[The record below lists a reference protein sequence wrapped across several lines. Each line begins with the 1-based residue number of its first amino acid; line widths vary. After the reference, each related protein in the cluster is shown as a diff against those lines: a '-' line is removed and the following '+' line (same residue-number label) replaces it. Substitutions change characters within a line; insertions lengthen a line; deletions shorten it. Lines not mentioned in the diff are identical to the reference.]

1 VNRDDFG
8 KWMQKWGRVGDPHNG
23 ARPLVMGVLNVTPDS
38 FSDGG
43 RYFDPGAAVAHAEQL
58 VSEGADLLDVGG
70 ESTRPGAQRVEAAEQ
85 LRRIL
90 PVLSRIAE
98 LPVTISVDTTL
109 SEVARAAV
117 DHGAHVIND
126 ISAGRDDPQM
136 FPLAAKVRKPIVLMH
151 MLGQPATMQDAPTY
165 TDVVAEVS
173 AFLQE
178 RMAAAESAGITRDNI
193 LLDPGIGFGK
203 QVHHN
208 LTLIRDLSRFTALGR
223 PLVVGT
229 SRKRF
234 IGRITGETTP
244 ADRVIGT
251 AASVAWTI
259 ANGAAVVRVH
269 DVRPMVQVARLVR
282 AIRSGEVPDEATR

>member
-1 VNRDDFG
+1 MTCEEFR
-8 KWMQKWGRVGDPHNG
+8 KWMQKWGRSGQGNARV
-23 ARPLVMGVLNVTPDS
+23 RPLVMGVLNITPDS

-43 RYFDPGAAVAHAEQL
+43 RFYDADAAVAHAEQL

-70 ESTRPGAQRVEAAEQ
+70 ESTRPGSQRVEATEQ

-90 PVLSRIAE
+90 PALSRIAK
-98 LPVTISVDTTL
+98 LPMVISVDTTL

-117 DHGAHVIND
+117 EHGAHVIND
-126 ISAGRDDPQM
+126 ISAGRDDPGM
-136 FPLAAKVRKPIVLMH
+136 FPLAARLGTPIVLMH
-151 MLGQPATMQDAPTY
+151 MLGQPATMQDAPSY

-173 AFLQE
+173 QFLEE
-178 RMAAAESAGITRDNI
+178 RMRIAESHGVSRGNI

-203 QVHHN
+203 QVEHN
-208 LTLIRDLSRFTALGR
+208 LTLIRDLSQFASLGR

-251 AASVAWTI
+251 AASVAWTV
-259 ANGAAVVRVH
+259 ANGAAIVRVH
-269 DVRPMVQVARLVR
+269 DVRPMIQVVRLIR
-282 AIRSGEVPDEATR
+282 AIQSGNVPGEQG